1 MSNPSEFFDWLHT
14 YFYSCKIQSSSREKV
29 IETHLRFFCWN
40 LKQTFVCNIF
50 HQSLWATELI
60 KLISV
65 TARLWTIL
73 LISIQKMVMMIYLY
87 HGYDNNRYITTNIFK
102 YHILLIY
109 LQEFSFPFPLLTLFK
124 FLSTRKTIFSIGC
137 RTLFMYPD
145 PRWYGMIPSVWNCRN
160 FKHSLFMIFENL
172 FWISICSDTLSII
185 RLKYQISYWFIQIS
199 MELMFWKQR

>member
-1 MSNPSEFFDWLHT
+1 
-14 YFYSCKIQSSSREKV
+14 
-29 IETHLRFFCWN
+29 
-40 LKQTFVCNIF
+40 
-50 HQSLWATELI
+50 
-60 KLISV
+60 
-65 TARLWTIL
+65 
-73 LISIQKMVMMIYLY
+73 MIYLY

-160 FKHSLFMIFENL
+160 LKHYLFMIFENL
-172 FWISICSDTLSII
+172 FWISICSDTLSNYSYKYSGTYV
-185 RLKYQISYWFIQIS
+185 LKTNNKISKDIN
-199 MELMFWKQR
+199 WKNVVLGRKENMGSPNAWDFST